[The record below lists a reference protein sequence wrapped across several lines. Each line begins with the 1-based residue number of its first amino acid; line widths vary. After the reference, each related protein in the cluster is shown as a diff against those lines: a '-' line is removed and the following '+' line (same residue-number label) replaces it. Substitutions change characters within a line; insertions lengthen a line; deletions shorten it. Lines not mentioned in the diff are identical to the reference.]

1 MGAVGSAWTLFRDLP
16 FHSQR
21 HNGRAV
27 LSRESVLGNT
37 SAHWVLCTQR
47 EETHTLK
54 CTSWGARMWVFIWP
68 HLACRSSVKNG
79 CLLSL
84 RNVFSIRDAEGG
96 WVKFWQTP
104 AVKGHV
110 TWHHTFQNAPHT
122 SPYPFEFESPMHFS
136 PFIWCFS
143 ALNFPLSRLGW
154 VWTFIQSFTSQS

>member
-1 MGAVGSAWTLFRDLP
+1 MGSVGSAWTLFRYLP
-16 FHSQR
+16 SHSQR
-21 HNGRAV
+21 HSGRAL
-27 LSRESVLGNT
+27 LSRQSVLGNS

-54 CTSWGARMWVFIWP
+54 CTSWGQEYECFY
-68 HLACRSSVKNG
+68 LATRGMSYSSVKNG

-110 TWHHTFQNAPHT
+110 TWHRTFQNAPHT
-122 SPYPFEFESPMHFS
+122 PPYPFEFESPMNFSHFV
-136 PFIWCFS
+136 WCFS
-143 ALNFPLSRLGW
+143 ALSFPLSRLGR
-154 VWTFIQSFTSQS
+154 VWTFI